1 MVEQLFAN
9 GFAQVVYSLG
19 HEKGRLGGVPR
30 YRRYVG
36 RIEEGRLSVKLED
49 GNTAR
54 YSLSQGKLEL
64 SSKTEVG
71 EAQETLSVDYDGDDV
86 NIGFNARYLLD
97 FLGVV
102 GTDAVKLEFNPKRE
116 GEAADAKVSAGDKP
130 GQFKPMDDGMDY
142 RYVVMPMHL

>member
-1 MVEQLFAN
+1 MAITGRGATYTLYNLSTYQTVAVVRDQLDFE
-9 GFAQVVYSLG
+9 
-19 HEKGRLGGVPR
+19 HE
-30 YRRYVG
+30 
-36 RIEEGRLSVKLED
+36 
-49 GNTAR
+49 
-54 YSLSQGKLEL
+54 
-64 SSKTEVG
+64 TEVG

-116 GEAADAKVSAGDKP
+116 GEAADAKVNAGDKP